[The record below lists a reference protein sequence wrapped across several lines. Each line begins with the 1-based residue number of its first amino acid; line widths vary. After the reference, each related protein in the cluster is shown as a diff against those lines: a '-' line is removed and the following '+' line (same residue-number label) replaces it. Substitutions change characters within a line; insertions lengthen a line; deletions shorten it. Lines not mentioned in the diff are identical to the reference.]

1 MSVKFYKRK
10 PAFIQAIKITGTEEN
25 LKEIYEFTK
34 GYTGA
39 SYEQFKDYFPKKVMF
54 IKILQVNHV
63 TALLILLKTYMRW
76 FKWLLMH

>member
-39 SYEQFKDYFPKKVMF
+39 SYEQFKDYFPKKGYVYKNTSGKPCYCSTDTF
-54 IKILQVNHV
+54 EDIYEVI
-63 TALLILLKTYMRW
+63 
-76 FKWLLMH
+76 

>member
-34 GYTGA
+34 GCTGA
-39 SYEQFKDYFPKKVMF
+39 SYEKFKDYFS
-54 IKILQVNHV
+54 
-63 TALLILLKTYMRW
+63 YRW
-76 FKWLLMH
+76 LHH